1 LEKESNPLMNKYD
14 QKYFEE
20 TTFGLTGNPLRD
32 SLSKLVYRS
41 APLVRALMIKLFLH
55 PKTVLDVGCGKGTLV
70 LWLRR
75 LGVEAFGVDLSDYT
89 LKNAPASARKYL
101 RRANVLD
108 LPFKS
113 GSFDLVTTFAL
124 LEHIPEKDLPK
135 AIKECRRV
143 AKRQTLHK
151 IYGTSRFEQIFP
163 VKDPTHVTVRSYRWW
178 QKLFQ
183 QLNLRPSKKF
193 LPRWEAGIFL
203 LEGEFLKGK
212 VGLK

>member
-1 LEKESNPLMNKYD
+1 MDKYD
-14 QKYFEE
+14 RNYFER
-20 TTFGLTGNPLRD
+20 TTLGLTGNPITNIVR
-32 SLSKLVYRS
+32 KVVYHS
-41 APLVRALMIKLFLH
+41 APIVRALMIRLFLN
-55 PKTVLDVGCGKGTLV
+55 PKAVLDVGCGKGSLV

-75 LGVEAFGVDLSDYT
+75 FNAKAFGMDTSDYA
-89 LKNAPASARKYL
+89 LKSAPPSVKNHL
-101 RRANVLD
+101 SKGDVFD

-135 AIKECRRV
+135 AIKECQRI
-143 AKRQTLHK
+143 AKGWTLHK
-151 IYGTSRFEQIFP
+151 ISGTSRFEQLFP
-163 VKDPTHVTVRSYRWW
+163 LKDPTHVTVRPYRWW